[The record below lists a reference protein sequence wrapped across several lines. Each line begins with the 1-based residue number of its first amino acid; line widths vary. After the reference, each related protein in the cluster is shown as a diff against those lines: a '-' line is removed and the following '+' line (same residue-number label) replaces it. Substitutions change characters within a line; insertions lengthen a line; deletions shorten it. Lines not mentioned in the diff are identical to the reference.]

1 MADMILKD
9 VAKAYGE
16 VKVLSNI
23 NLDIKKGELIVFVGP
38 SGCGKSTA
46 LRLIC
51 GLEHA
56 SAGDVRID
64 GVSIRHLPPSRRGL
78 AMVFQSYALYPHM
91 TVAQNMGFSLRM
103 EGVPKA
109 ERMAKVREAAA
120 LLRLDALLDRKPR
133 DLSGGQRQ
141 RVAIG
146 RAIVRKPK
154 VFLFDEPLS
163 NLDAELRVQ
172 MRFELARLHRELA
185 ATIVFVTHDQ
195 VEAMTL
201 ADRIVVMR
209 EGRVEQVGTPMDV
222 YRDPDNTFVAGFIG
236 SPRMNQLAA
245 RVEAVT
251 EGTVSVSF
259 EGIACD
265 PVKVL
270 AHGAGL
276 QVGAPVTLGIRPE
289 QMIADGPGE
298 AAAKARVEFVEHL
311 GGTSF
316 AYAPS
321 FPAGALIAAADP
333 RRGPLGEMEP
343 HLFRFHGADCLLFS
357 EDGRRV
363 R

>member
-1 MADMILKD
+1 MAQLEIDGVWKRFGIYEVIRDMTLSIAD
-9 VAKAYGE
+9 GE
-16 VKVLSNI
+16 FV
-23 NLDIKKGELIVFVGP
+23 VFVGP

-64 GVSIRHLPPSRRGL
+64 GVSVRHLPPSRRGL

-222 YRDPDNTFVAGFIG
+222 YLDPDNTFVAGFIG

-245 RVEAVT
+245 RVEAVA
-251 EGTVSVSF
+251 EGTVAVSF
-259 EGIACD
+259 QGLVGG
-265 PVKVL
+265 PVSVPL
-270 AHGAGL
+270 VSAGL
-276 QVGAPVTLGIRPE
+276 EVGMPVTLGLRPE
-289 QMIADGPGE
+289 YLIAGGPGE
-298 AAAKARVEFVEHL
+298 AATEVRVEFVEHL

-316 AYAPS
+316 AYSPA
-321 FPAGALIAAADP
+321 FPAGPLIAASDP
-333 RRGPLGEMEP
+333 RRGPLLELE
-343 HLFRFHGADCLLFS
+343 HHVFRFHGADCLLFS
-357 EDGRRV
+357 ENGQRIR
-363 R
+363 